1 MKIHLIYNHPVDDPY
16 VLREPRG
23 ELFINIRMQ
32 SHEGLSWSMLDN
44 SGDLISLMGFLLLKV
59 LKTKVLVPE
68 RGSELCAVRGKMQR
82 GRKPLLPAQLPLI

>member
-1 MKIHLIYNHPVDDPY
+1 MIYNHPVDDPY
-16 VLREPRG
+16 VLKEPRG

-68 RGSELCAVRGKMQR
+68 CGSELCAMGRKMQR
-82 GRKPLLPAQLPLI
+82 GRKSLLPTQLPLI